1 MLVSS
6 SLGRLLLAVAVSS
19 LLRTPSRISRL
30 QQDPSPPAPTSGVRS
45 RPNSD
50 CGRVSDRPVPVHD
63 ESDAE
68 RAVACAPCELERGSR
83 ISNSRPYPLTATS
96 AFAAISAPHSNARLA
111 VSIGRPSARSTA
123 SITHFGRGRPRG
135 DSAPWIDLD
144 YAVWVGPS
152 QEFARRPQPQLD
164 RASSTSAER
173 GRPELPQDP
182 RQHADAPRQRRRHE
196 RARIRRSTS
205 PFARGFPD
213 CKASAG

>member
-1 MLVSS
+1 VLVSS
-6 SLGRLLLAVAVSS
+6 SLGRLLLAVALSS

-111 VSIGRPSARSTA
+111 VSIGRRSARSTA
-123 SITHFGRGRPRG
+123 SITP
-135 DSAPWIDLD
+135 P
-144 YAVWVGPS
+144 
-152 QEFARRPQPQLD
+152 AREP
-164 RASSTSAER
+164 
-173 GRPELPQDP
+173 LPP
-182 RQHADAPRQRRRHE
+182 MAC
-196 RARIRRSTS
+196 
-205 PFARGFPD
+205 ARGSIRVVATRGGELGVEPGLLKHRD
-213 CKASAG
+213 ARGAELAQALDDRGTSRNDGRQN